1 MRNGILL
8 AEDSPQNILSIFGT
22 TTLEDAFLIL
32 SQNQGQSEEADIT
45 IRKVNDDT
53 QSIKSIKVGG
63 GGGVGGDSLQDLEKD
78 ENPAIRDRCRRNKSF
93 AEQKPKGVLG
103 KLTFTSKTRMKALLM
118 KNFLQLIRQPS

>member
-8 AEDSPQNILSIFGT
+8 AEDSPENILSKFGT

-45 IRKVNDDT
+45 IRKVTEDT
-53 QSIKSIKVGG
+53 QSIN
-63 GGGVGGDSLQDLEKD
+63 GDGNTEMAVDTEK
-78 ENPAIRDRCRRNKSF
+78 EQHPGIIDRCRRNKSF
-93 AEQKPKGVLG
+93 AEQKPKGFWG